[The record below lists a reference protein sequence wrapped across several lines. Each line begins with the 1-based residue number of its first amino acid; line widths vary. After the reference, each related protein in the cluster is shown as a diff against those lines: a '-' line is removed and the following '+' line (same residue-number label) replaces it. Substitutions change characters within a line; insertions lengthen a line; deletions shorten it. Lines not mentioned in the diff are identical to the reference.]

1 MPGKGLRHMVYFKE
15 LTVNGKFE
23 SSSNAMPL
31 SSREYDS
38 ILLREEN
45 KRRALLKSQRGHVC
59 GASLMTTNNR
69 PTRTLLSHERRSRCS
84 AAIFWEPNLIEAPR
98 QIILER
104 D

>member
-15 LTVNGKFE
+15 LTVNGLSKFE

-45 KRRALLKSQRGHVC
+45 IRGLLLKKIDLPKIS
-59 GASLMTTNNR
+59 
-69 PTRTLLSHERRSRCS
+69 TLYVLS
-84 AAIFWEPNLIEAPR
+84 
-98 QIILER
+98 
-104 D
+104 